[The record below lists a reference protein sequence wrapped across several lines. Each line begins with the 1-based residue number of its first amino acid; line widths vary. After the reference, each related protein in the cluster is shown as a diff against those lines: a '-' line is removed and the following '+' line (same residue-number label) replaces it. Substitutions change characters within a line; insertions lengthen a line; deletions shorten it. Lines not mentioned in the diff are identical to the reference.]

1 MLPIQSGRHRQLL
14 LVIGERG
21 RGDNLVSRGRV
32 RPTPGPQGRPGPG
45 ARPRPA
51 DRRGGSAGH
60 LRHFLVV
67 LEKIINSLLVLIWLA
82 FSSHLGDL
90 ILELSGLLL

>member
-1 MLPIQSGRHRQLL
+1 MLPVQPRRHRQLL
-14 LVIGERG
+14 LVIGQSS

-51 DRRGGSAGH
+51 DRGGRPAGH
-60 LRHFLVV
+60 LGHFLVV
-67 LEKIINSLLVLIWLA
+67 LEQIINSLLVLIWLA
-82 FSSHLGDL
+82 FSSHLGDF